1 LTAQRRL
8 DIRYGAAVAVV
19 LAIALALRLWGDTSG
34 LPWAYNVDE
43 AQNFVPRAIAML
55 GGNLNPGYF
64 NNPPLYTYLLAG
76 LFEIAHGS
84 GAGRIYHSADSTS
97 IWLIARV
104 ASAVL
109 GTIGVWLLY
118 LTGARLFDRRTGLIA
133 SAVLAVAFLAVFYG
147 KLAVNDSALLA
158 PVCLSLWGSA
168 GILRDGRRRDYLIAG
183 LGLGLA
189 AATKYTGGIVALP
202 LIVAACSRLSESGR
216 RLLVAVWLPLGGL
229 LALAAFIAANPY
241 AVADFHTFI
250 NQLAHQSSESGEVN
264 GKLGL
269 THGSGIVYYL
279 WTLTWGVGWIPA
291 IAAALGGVAL
301 LLRRFWWTFAALVPA
316 LVGFLIFMGSE
327 GRYFGRWLMPVIPL
341 VCLLAAFAAS
351 AFAELAARGRGRI
364 EAALAVLGAAAL
376 CVQGG
381 AYSVHSGIVNSRP
394 DTLSITRTWLLA
406 HVAPDARIVVEPV
419 VPKAAKPPDN
429 WTAPWNAFTDLLTH
443 VGKRGILYVLAGK
456 AVALENYERTLSP
469 KLVQLY
475 LRDDYCWVVTGSTE
489 EGRALADPGAVPKA
503 IAYYRALAA
512 AGHRVFQASPLSG
525 SRTDV
530 GFNFDWSFDYYP
542 LSYVR
547 PGPLVTVYR
556 LHGGGCGGTAKPHHR
571 AVKPA
576 HRPKR

>member
-1 LTAQRRL
+1 LTTRERV

-19 LAIALALRLWGDTSG
+19 LAVALALRLWGDTSG

-43 AQNFVPRAIAML
+43 AQNFVPRAMAML

-64 NNPPLYTYLLAG
+64 NNPPLFTYLLAG

-84 GAGRIYHSADSTS
+84 GASRIYHSADSTP
-97 IWLIARV
+97 IWLLARV

-133 SAVLAVAFLAVFYG
+133 SAVLAVAFLSVFYG

-168 GILRDGRRRDYLIAG
+168 GILRDGRRRDYAIAG
-183 LGLGLA
+183 VGLGLA

-202 LIVAACSRLSESGR
+202 LIVAACSRLGEAER
-216 RLLVAVWLPLGGL
+216 RLVVAVWLPLAGL

-250 NQLAHQSSESGEVN
+250 NQLAHQSNESGEVN

-269 THGSGIVYYL
+269 THGSGILYYL

-291 IAAALGGVAL
+291 IAAALGAL
-301 LLRRFWWTFAALVPA
+301 GLLARRWWWTFAALVPA
-316 LVGFLIFMGSE
+316 LAGYLVFMGLE
-327 GRYFGRWLMPVIPL
+327 GRYFGRWVMPVIPL
-341 VCLLAAFAAS
+341 VCLLAAFAAT
-351 AFAELAARGRGRI
+351 ALAELAARGRGRI
-364 EAALAVLGAAAL
+364 EAALVVLGAAAL
-376 CVQGG
+376 CVQGA
-381 AYSVHSGIVNSRP
+381 AYSVHSGVVNSRP
-394 DTLSITRTWLLA
+394 DTRNLARAWLLA
-406 HVAPDARIVVEPV
+406 HVPAGARIAIEPI
-419 VPKAAKPPDN
+419 VPKAARAPDN
-429 WTAPWNAFTDLLTH
+429 WTAPWNALTDLRTH
-443 VGKRGILYVLAGK
+443 IGKRGILYVLAGK
-456 AVALENYERTLSP
+456 PVALENYERTLSP
-469 KLVQLY
+469 ALVQLY
-475 LRDDYCWVVTGSTE
+475 LRDDYCYVVTGSTE
-489 EGRALADPGAVPKA
+489 EGRAQADPSAVPQA
-503 IAYYRALAA
+503 VGYYRALAA
-512 AGHRVFQASPLSG
+512 AGRIVFQASPLSG
-525 SRTDV
+525 GRTDV

-542 LSYVR
+542 AAYTR
-547 PGPLVTVYR
+547 PGPLVRVYK
-556 LHGGGCGGTAKPHHR
+556 LHGGACGGVTRHRR